1 MPVANQREDEQ
12 KKRDQQQSG
21 RFGGIDRAATLFVR
35 AALGLRG
42 RNADLW
48 RGHAAIVAPAGQ
60 IPPAAVGAR
69 TETAEAVSTGPA

>member
-1 MPVANQREDEQ
+1 
-12 KKRDQQQSG
+12 
-21 RFGGIDRAATLFVR
+21 VR